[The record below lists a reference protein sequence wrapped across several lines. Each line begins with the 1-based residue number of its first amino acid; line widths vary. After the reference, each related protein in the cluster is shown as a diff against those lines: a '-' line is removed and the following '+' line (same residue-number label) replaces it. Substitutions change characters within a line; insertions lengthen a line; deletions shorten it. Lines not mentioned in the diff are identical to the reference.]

1 MKHLVTTTEL
11 SLMCM
16 NMYQFVVFWTLYTKG
31 KKNVVLKKCLK
42 GQTPVQGVCF
52 ENAVHSNIDP

>member
-1 MKHLVTTTEL
+1 
-11 SLMCM
+11 MCM

-31 KKNVVLKKCLK
+31 EKNVVLKKCLK